1 MTDEID
7 LILDKALAAIG
18 REFIDG
24 ELVESSA
31 SFEKFM
37 VILATT
43 VFPEHEIS
51 IPETGTLIG
60 RAAWSFTIDVTDVFE
75 HMKAFSPG
83 HNRDVIVGVLKRQL
97 VRRDAFKELQGQSPV
112 ERFDPSK
119 LILVPKMGSF
129 IRNGAPG
136 MRHFGGDDKKDVMLG
151 RPAYGYVH
159 SVAAINEPTHLMYV
173 PGNALP
179 VIGLSEDEVFDLA
192 MQNLKKNAENVTVEF
207 EDGFGMIGSDVM
219 DGMPSQLIFY
229 PDFWR
234 SLSEKV
240 GDHLFVHVVEHDQII
255 VCKASERDTI
265 FSIIGSVAAGKIDA
279 LLPATFFT
287 YDYDGFRLFARTL
300 PDDA

>member
-7 LILDKALAAIG
+7 SILDKALTAAG
-18 REFIDG
+18 QEFIDG
-24 ELVESSA
+24 ELVESAA

-37 VILATT
+37 VVLATF
-43 VFPEHEIS
+43 VFPDHEIS
-51 IPETGTLIG
+51 ISEPGTLIG
-60 RAAWSFTIDVTDVFE
+60 KAAWSFTIDISEVFE
-75 HMKAFSPG
+75 QMKAFSPG
-83 HNRDVIVGVLKRQL
+83 HNRDVIVGVLERQL
-97 VRRDAFKELQGQSPV
+97 VRRNTFKELKGQDPA

-136 MRHFGGDDKKDVMLG
+136 MRHLGGDDKKDVMIG

-179 VIGLSEDEVFDLA
+179 IIGLSEDELFELA
-192 MQNLKKNAENVTVEF
+192 MENLRKSAEKVTVEF
-207 EDGFGMIGSDVM
+207 EDGFGLIGSDVM

-229 PDFWR
+229 PDFWK

-255 VCKASERDTI
+255 VCKASERETI
-265 FSIIGSVAAGKIDA
+265 FGIIGSVAAGKIEA

-287 YDYDGFRLFARTL
+287 YDDDGFRLFARTL